1 MATTAESLLQRHRLT
16 VRDYHRMGEVGILAP
31 DARVELID
39 GEIIDMP
46 PIGSRHAGKVK
57 ILLNRLTP
65 AVAGRAIVAV
75 QDPLIFGSD
84 TEPQPDLMLLQPRP
98 DFYQASHPHAADVLL
113 VIEVAESSLA
123 YDRDVKLPRYAR
135 QGIPEAW
142 LIDVEQNEI
151 TVHRQPAPEGYRE
164 VIRLEP
170 PYRIAPVTIPD
181 IVLNL
186 DEVV

>member
-16 VRDYHRMGEVGILAP
+16 VQDYHRMGEVGIFAP

-57 ILLNRLTP
+57 FLLNRLTP

-75 QDPLIFGSD
+75 QDPLILGSD
-84 TEPQPDLMLLQPRP
+84 TEPQPDLMLLRPRP
-98 DFYQASHPHAADVLL
+98 DFYQTSHPHAADALL
-113 VIEVAESSLA
+113 VVEVAESSLA
-123 YDRDVKLPRYAR
+123 YDREVKLPRYAR

-142 LIDVEQNEI
+142 LIDVERNEI
-151 TVHRQPAPEGYRE
+151 SVHRKPTPEGYRE
-164 VIRLEP
+164 VTRLGP

-181 IVLNL
+181 IELNL
-186 DEVV
+186 EEVL